1 MVSSVCTTSFFKQQ
15 RAIWNTGCVV
25 AILCAGTDCSLLLW
39 QQIQGGLEPQL
50 RSLAPWSLI
59 KPRPK
64 QLQYNSSLLILH
76 FKKPP
81 TNCSW
86 KAAVAAEPSPGAEDL
101 APGLTMPVPGSACE
115 GSCGPI
121 PSGRTSQVQE
131 WGIQNLMSALT
142 WSYCLSKQTSA
153 KPTANR
159 NISKLFANSS
169 ERGGFKT
176 RMHFPCK
183 IPCKIPNSTPWSW
196 KAKLTPRTSITLVD
210 AGSKHKGKQGKLH
223 SHFISSDKNV
233 LKL

>member
-101 APGLTMPVPGSACE
+101 APGLTMPVPGSAFE

-121 PSGRTSQVQE
+121 PSGSTPQVQE

-176 RMHFPCK
+176 RMQNPFAK
-183 IPCKIPNSTPWSW
+183 SLAKSLTPHHGAGKWSW
-196 KAKLTPRTSITLVD
+196 PQGLPSPWWMQGQNIKANKENFT
-210 AGSKHKGKQGKLH
+210 A
-223 SHFISSDKNV
+223 ISSLAIKMY
-233 LKL
+233 